1 LHPPGHC
8 RRLPFDLFPIHL
20 MVLPRTLTRGWHQA
34 PPDQNVTLVPNV
46 PGGRKEKARITR
58 LR

>member
-20 MVLPRTLTRGWHQA
+20 MVLPGL
-34 PPDQNVTLVPNV
+34 
-46 PGGRKEKARITR
+46 
-58 LR
+58 